1 MKKYVLSFLILVLI
15 SFSACE
21 QDEPVNPKV
30 QTEDA
35 VVTSGSTFTAKATIS
50 TIGTIPVLD
59 YGFVYSRYDFFDVSD
74 ERSNKV
80 SLGSNPASGP
90 YQKDITV
97 DNSNPDYWNTS
108 LNYFIRAFLTN
119 EKGTVYGAI
128 KSFTFP
134 RLTLASVTPQK
145 AKAGDVL
152 TITGENFSPGQA
164 TNTVKFNNV
173 LATVLSASPTQL
185 TVEVPSGI
193 PRPYYDYS
201 ITITVFVGIQSA
213 EYRGF
218 YTLPVFSDFS
228 PKSGTF
234 GNLITVPG
242 SDFYGHSFY
251 ARLGDLT
258 VSPYYFSDNSLTF
271 AIPAQV
277 TSENFTVTVVVDSD
291 TDVKLPGE
299 FSMTKAVITSMSPE
313 IGPSGSLVTLTGS
326 GFNIDDYYHTYN
338 TVKFGT
344 EQASI
349 YDATSTT
356 IRAFVPTN
364 LAVSES
370 YDVVL
375 FTGLHTA
382 SAPTQFTVG
391 TPSITDFSPETATN
405 STYVQ
410 ITGTNFGNVQGTVL
424 FGSVQGY
431 VYSWTDTSIQVQIPQ
446 SYYLPAGTYQITVNA
461 GGQSAVSTDN
471 ITIE

>member
-1 MKKYVLSFLILVLI
+1 MKKYLSTFLILVLI
-15 SFSACE
+15 TFSACE
-21 QDEPVNPKV
+21 QDEPVNPKI
-30 QTEDA
+30 QTEDV

-59 YGFVYSRYDFFDVSD
+59 YGFVYSRYDYFDISD

-80 SLGSNPASGP
+80 SLGSNPVSGP

-108 LNYFIRAFLTN
+108 LTYFIRAFLTN

-128 KSFTFP
+128 KPFTFP
-134 RLTLASVTPQK
+134 SLTLASVTPQK

-152 TITGENFSPGQA
+152 TITGENFSQDLA
-164 TNTVKFNNV
+164 SNTVKFNSV

-201 ITITVFVGIQSA
+201 ITITVFVGVQSA

-228 PKSGTF
+228 PESGTF
-234 GNLITVPG
+234 GNQITVSG

-258 VSPYYFSDNSLTF
+258 VSAYELSDNSLTF
-271 AIPAQV
+271 SIPPQV
-277 TSENFTVTVVVDSD
+277 TTENFTVTVVVDND
-291 TDVKLPGE
+291 TEVTLPGE

-313 IGPSGSLVTLTGS
+313 TGLSSSLVTLMGS

-349 YDATSTT
+349 YDATSTR
-356 IRAFVPTN
+356 IRVFVPSN
-364 LAVSES
+364 LAVGES

-375 FTGLHTA
+375 FTGLHTV
-382 SAPTQFTVG
+382 SAPTQFTVAM
-391 TPSITDFSPETATN
+391 PSITGFSP
-405 STYVQ
+405 
-410 ITGTNFGNVQGTVL
+410 GTTHN
-424 FGSVQGY
+424 
-431 VYSWTDTSIQVQIPQ
+431 
-446 SYYLPAGTYQITVNA
+446 LPSSQ
-461 GGQSAVSTDN
+461 
-471 ITIE
+471 